1 MMSKRFGEGLQG
13 KKKQPTWENV
23 SSLHDQLQKLGRQ
36 NGTDL
41 VHGERRLTAAQVATL
56 DEICIMFNKKKCP
69 VLAMKS

>member
-13 KKKQPTWENV
+13 KKKRPTWENV
-23 SSLHDQLQKLGRQ
+23 SSLHDQLQ

-41 VHGERRLTAAQVATL
+41 VHGERRLTAAQVANL
-56 DEICIMFNKKKCP
+56 DEIYIIFNKKNCP